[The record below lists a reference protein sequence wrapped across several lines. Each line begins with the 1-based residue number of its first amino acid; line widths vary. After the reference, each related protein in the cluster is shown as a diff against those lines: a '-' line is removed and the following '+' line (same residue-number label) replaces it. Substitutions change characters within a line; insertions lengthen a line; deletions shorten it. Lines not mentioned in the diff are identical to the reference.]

1 MSQGESDTDKIMIDS
16 VGEKL
21 WGRLL
26 KQEQELIREDCERTT
41 EVGEGDETEK
51 KRGMREE
58 GIKLMIE

>member
-1 MSQGESDTDKIMIDS
+1 MIDS

-26 KQEQELIREDCERTT
+26 KQEQELIRDDRERTA

-51 KRGMREE
+51 KGNARG
-58 GIKLMIE
+58 GDKIDD